1 MLAVLLTLALF
12 LVWCLIG
19 LAALVVVRAD
29 IRELRVALTA
39 PILGTALTVLPL
51 FMLSNAG
58 VPMDSGAPPV
68 WGGLLAASLIVVA
81 LRRPSLSLAVVP
93 VVVLCVVDLALV
105 GRPMFRF
112 GFDWIANANGDMGYY
127 VLSATHLLG
136 HGLQSAVDFHALANN
151 RDYATSAQTL
161 NLAGLRP
168 GTQVALAGLAAVTGR
183 LPVALY
189 MPMSIAITMG
199 GICATGAL
207 AMQASR
213 RWWAATVAAALLVVS
228 PMAAYG
234 VLQQLTP
241 QVWGLGLAAA
251 LFAWLM
257 RPEIYRTPGPRL
269 QDLFAISVLAVALF
283 VVAYEVAAS
292 LALAYG
298 LYVVFIVARRQVS
311 LRALGVLWGVPL
323 VATLI
328 VFNTFLPRALGYFHH
343 YVLHFGTSEGFQ
355 GLSQF
360 GYAVVP
366 TALPGAAGLR
376 SLFASPGAPY
386 MGLFILAAAGLF
398 VCALIA
404 SAMTASKGAA
414 AGITLLGDLALGIM
428 LARNGNDFGLFKLYM
443 YLQPFLAAT
452 VAVFLSSL
460 KSRTI
465 HGNRLGARP
474 GRGRGSTGY
483 SEPLRRAQY

>member
-1 MLAVLLTLALF
+1 
-12 LVWCLIG
+12 
-19 LAALVVVRAD
+19 
-29 IRELRVALTA
+29 
-39 PILGTALTVLPL
+39 
-51 FMLSNAG
+51 
-58 VPMDSGAPPV
+58 
-68 WGGLLAASLIVVA
+68 
-81 LRRPSLSLAVVP
+81 
-93 VVVLCVVDLALV
+93 
-105 GRPMFRF
+105 MFRF

-127 VLSATHLLG
+127 VLSATHLMG

-189 MPMSIAITMG
+189 MPMSIAIAMG

-269 QDLFAISVLAVALF
+269 PDLFAISVLAVALF

-323 VATLI
+323 VDPNCVQHVPAS
-328 VFNTFLPRALGYFHH
+328 RAWLFPP
-343 YVLHFGTSEGFQ
+343 LR
-355 GLSQF
+355 
-360 GYAVVP
+360 
-366 TALPGAAGLR
+366 TALRHL
-376 SLFASPGAPY
+376 
-386 MGLFILAAAGLF
+386 
-398 VCALIA
+398 
-404 SAMTASKGAA
+404 
-414 AGITLLGDLALGIM
+414 
-428 LARNGNDFGLFKLYM
+428 
-443 YLQPFLAAT
+443 
-452 VAVFLSSL
+452 
-460 KSRTI
+460 
-465 HGNRLGARP
+465 
-474 GRGRGSTGY
+474 
-483 SEPLRRAQY
+483 